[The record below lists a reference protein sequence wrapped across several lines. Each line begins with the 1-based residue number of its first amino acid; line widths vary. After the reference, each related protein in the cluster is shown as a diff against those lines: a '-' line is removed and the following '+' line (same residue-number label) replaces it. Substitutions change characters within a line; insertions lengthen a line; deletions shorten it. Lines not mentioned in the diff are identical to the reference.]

1 MGDTSET
8 VRIQLRIGNKIF
20 VANVTSNAVTDI
32 MINGEKSK
40 IIEFLKKGDHE
51 SVVIGKFQK
60 KVEVM
65 DVAPVAAKEQNNNNN
80 CVVESME
87 IEVSNG
93 DWGKFYSCKLK
104 KKP

>member
-1 MGDTSET
+1 MGDSSET

-40 IIEFLKKGDHE
+40 IVEFLQKGDHE

-65 DVAPVAAKEQNNNNN
+65 DVAPVAPKEQNNNNN

-93 DWGKFYSCKLK
+93 D
-104 KKP
+104 

>member
-40 IIEFLKKGDHE
+40 IIECLQQGNHE
-51 SVVIGKFQK
+51 SVVIGKFHK

-65 DVAPVAAKEQNNNNN
+65 DIAPVAPTEQNSNNN

-87 IEVSNG
+87 VQVSNG
-93 DWGKFYSCKLK
+93 H
-104 KKP
+104 